1 MIEFQS
7 IHKKYG
13 DKDVLRNI
21 NLKINRGELITVLG
35 PSGCGKTTLLKLVN
49 KLLLPDSGQ
58 VMVNNRN
65 INNVDEIQLR
75 RSIGYV
81 IQQLGLFPH
90 LTIEDNITYVLTL
103 EKRDRQERR
112 EKARSLIE
120 KMGLDES
127 YLPKYPDEL
136 SGGEKQ
142 RVGVARAFAGGQD
155 IILMDEPF
163 GAVDELQK
171 ARLQDDLMLMQ
182 SRENKT
188 IMFVTHDIFEA
199 FRLGDRVVLMNDGE
213 IQQAGRPQEF
223 LEAPAND
230 FVGEFLGVKGF
241 LASLDKND
249 IDALRREL
257 KGRPD
262 RNGR

>member
-7 IHKKYG
+7 VYKKYAE
-13 DKDVLRNI
+13 KEVLCNI
-21 NLKINRGELITVLG
+21 NLKINKGEMITVLG

-58 VMVNNRN
+58 VTVNNNN
-65 INNVDEIQLR
+65 INDVDEIQLR

-90 LTIEDNITYVLTL
+90 LTVEDNITYVLNL
-103 EKRDRQERR
+103 EKRNRQERR
-112 EKARSLIE
+112 NKAEVLIE
-120 KMGLDES
+120 KMGLDKS

-142 RVGVARAFAGGQD
+142 RVGVARAFAGEQD

-171 ARLQDDLMLMQ
+171 GRLQDDLMLMQ

-199 FRLGDRVVLMNDGE
+199 FRLGDRIVLMNEGV
-213 IQQAGRPQEF
+213 IQQAATPQEF
-223 LEAPAND
+223 LEAPANN
-230 FVGEFLGVKGF
+230 FVREFLGVKGF
-241 LASLDKND
+241 LASLEKSD
-249 IDALRREL
+249 IDTLRKQIKSRSEQY
-257 KGRPD
+257 
-262 RNGR
+262 

>member
-7 IHKKYG
+7 VYKKYAE
-13 DKDVLRNI
+13 KEVLRNI
-21 NLKINRGELITVLG
+21 NLKINKGEMITVLG

-58 VMVNNRN
+58 VTVNNNN
-65 INNVDEIQLR
+65 INDVDEIQLR

-90 LTIEDNITYVLTL
+90 LTVEDNITYVLNL
-103 EKRDRQERR
+103 EKRNRQERR
-112 EKARSLIE
+112 NKAEVLIE
-120 KMGLDES
+120 KMGLDKS

-142 RVGVARAFAGGQD
+142 RVGVARAFAGEQD

-171 ARLQDDLMLMQ
+171 GRLQDDLMLMQ

-199 FRLGDRVVLMNDGE
+199 FRLGDRIVLMNEGV
-213 IQQAGRPQEF
+213 IQQAGTPQEF
-223 LEAPAND
+223 LEAPANN
-230 FVGEFLGVKGF
+230 FVREFLGVKGF
-241 LASLDKND
+241 LASLEKSD
-249 IDALRREL
+249 IDTLRKQIKSRSEL
-257 KGRPD
+257 Y
-262 RNGR
+262 